1 MKKFIALFAVAALAF
16 IGCTKPAADEGTN
29 TPAAGDGLSFA
40 NAEETILF
48 VSEDASSTDNKLEL
62 TLSGMNEGEKVKYE
76 TSDKAV
82 VAVSPT
88 TSTTKNVVKLTAKKV
103 GEATVTATSQTDA
116 NRKAAVK
123 IIVKAAP
130 AGFKPISSVT
140 VSPATLE
147 IKDNASPVKLTVTV
161 GPDTATN
168 KDNYTISWTSS
179 DENVATVSSDGTVT
193 PKTLAAGET
202 KTAKIT
208 ATVKESYEGQEYT
221 KSGECAVT
229 VKSGNI
235 PTTAITVTPTSK
247 SLNPG
252 GTVKLTVAFTPAD
265 HTDNLAVSF
274 ESNKT
279 SVATVESDGTVTAVA
294 VGDATITAKAGS
306 FTATCAITVTEA
318 PVATLVAD
326 VSKVCFPYTWP
337 EADEYKLDNV
347 TFETWVNM
355 KNLSN
360 HQNIIGIEGVFVIRA
375 AQGKMELVY
384 GTTVKS
390 NEEYE
395 EGKINT
401 SDFALNEWAHLA
413 ATYARNGK
421 AAFYINGEKIGEG
434 DTQDHGIEMN
444 GIKKQSTGMRPG
456 ENDTQWGLIPFAFI
470 ISNGCDAGRYV
481 HGTMAYTRVW
491 STARTEAEIK
501 ANMNK
506 KNPSG
511 EGLLANWYF
520 NEGSGN
526 TIADHSGKGHN
537 LDAKTYTSDKPKQP
551 VDAEISWV
559 EGTLPAMD

>member
-1 MKKFIALFAVAALAF
+1 MRKFIALFAVAALA
-16 IGCTKPAADEGTN
+16 IVGCTKPAAEGTN
-29 TPAAGDGLSFA
+29 TPAGEGLSF
-40 NAEETILF
+40 TQ
-48 VSEDASSTDNKLEL
+48 SEVTLYVGDKVTPEL
-62 TLSGMNEGEKVKYE
+62 KGLQDGEKVGYE
-76 TSDKAV
+76 SADKAI
-82 VAVSPT
+82 ATVS
-88 TSTTKNVVKLTAKKV
+88 SKGVITAKAE
-103 GEATVTATSQTDA
+103 GTTTVTATSKTDA
-116 NRKAAVK
+116 SRKASITVKVEPKPADYVSITGLTVAPSTITVKEGNTADMPTATVAPANATDKDNEITWKSENESIVK
-123 IIVKAAP
+123 IEGGKVKGIAAGTANIVA
-130 AGFKPISSVT
+130 S
-140 VSPATLE
+140 
-147 IKDNASPVKLTVTV
+147 IKDNK
-161 GPDTATN
+161 
-168 KDNYTISWTSS
+168 
-179 DENVATVSSDGTVT
+179 GT
-193 PKTLAAGET
+193 
-202 KTAKIT
+202 
-208 ATVKESYEGQEYT
+208 EYT
-221 KSGECAVT
+221 GKCAVT
-229 VKSGNI
+229 VTPANI
-235 PTTAITVTPTSK
+235 PTTGITVTPTSK

-279 SVATVESDGTVTAVA
+279 SVATVASDGTVTAVA
-294 VGDATITAKAGS
+294 VGEATITAKAGS

-413 ATYARNGK
+413 ATYTRNGK

-434 DTQDHGIEMN
+434 DTQNHGIEMN

>member
-1 MKKFIALFAVAALAF
+1 MKKFIALFAVAAMAF
-16 IGCTKPAADEGTN
+16 VGCTKPAAEGTN
-29 TPAAGDGLSFA
+29 TPAAGDGLSF
-40 NAEETILF
+40 TQ
-48 VSEDASSTDNKLEL
+48 SEVTLYEGDKVTPEL
-62 TLSGMNEGEKVKYE
+62 KGLQDGEKVSYE
-76 TSDKAV
+76 SADKAI
-82 VAVSPT
+82 ATVS
-88 TSTTKNVVKLTAKKV
+88 SKGVITAKKE
-103 GEATVTATSQTDA
+103 GTTTVTATSKTDA
-116 NRKAAVK
+116 NRKASITVK
-123 IIVKAAP
+123 VEAKPADYVSITGLTVAP
-130 AGFKPISSVT
+130 ATIT
-140 VSPATLE
+140 VKE
-147 IKDNASPVKLTVTV
+147 GN
-161 GPDTATN
+161 TA
-168 KDNYTISWTSS
+168 DM
-179 DENVATVSSDGTVT
+179 
-193 PKTLAAGET
+193 P
-202 KTAKIT
+202 T
-208 ATVKESYEGQEYT
+208 ATVAPANATDKDNEITWSSENEAVVKIEGGKVKGVAAGT
-221 KSGECAVT
+221 ANIVATIKDSKNVAFTAKCAVT
-229 VKSGNI
+229 VTPANI
-235 PTTAITVTPTSK
+235 PTTGITVTPTSK

-252 GTVKLTVAFTPAD
+252 GTVKLTATLIPAD

-279 SVATVESDGTVTAVA
+279 SVATVAADGTVTAVE
-294 VGDATITAKAGS
+294 VGEATITAKAGS

-355 KNLSN
+355 KNLNN

-384 GTTVKS
+384 GTDVKS
-390 NEEYE
+390 NEEYN

-401 SDFALNEWAHLA
+401 SNFTLNEWAHLA
-413 ATYARNGK
+413 ATYTRNGK

-434 DTQDHGIEMN
+434 DTKDHGIEMN

-456 ENDTQWGLIPFAFI
+456 ENDTQWGLIPFTFI

-511 EGLLANWYF
+511 DGLLANWYF

-551 VDAEISWV
+551 QDAEISWI